1 MAKAYKAQEIITNNI
16 VRATDKSGGEVLL
29 IGKGIG
35 YNRHK
40 NDLISEKAA
49 HNIFALKDEQEQAL
63 YKQLIR
69 TTSPSL
75 IELVNNVIDFIQDN
89 VNESINE
96 HIHIALTDHISHMV
110 RRCKL
115 GVPLSNP
122 FELEIENLYPKEYGI
137 AKEVVEK
144 LAEELAISIPKG
156 EISFIT
162 PHIVSA
168 LSSESL
174 AEVSRHT
181 QLILKLVKI
190 IEDNLMC
197 TLDRKSLNYVRL
209 VTHIRF
215 AIERVE
221 RNEKL
226 DVPEEFACILE
237 KQYKEL
243 YALAYKLVKIM
254 QTELRKE
261 IEPSEIVY
269 LTIHLYQFAEKI

>member
-69 TTSPSL
+69 TTSLSL

-89 VNESINE
+89 VNEPINE

-110 RRCKL
+110 RRCKM

-122 FELEIENLYPKEYGI
+122 FELEIENLYPKEYEI
-137 AKEVVEK
+137 AKDVVETLTK
-144 LAEELAISIPKG
+144 ELAIPIPKG

-162 PHIVSA
+162 LHIVSA
-168 LSSESL
+168 CSSESL

-181 QLILKLVKI
+181 HLILKLVEI

-197 TLDRKSLNYVRL
+197 KLDRKSLNYVRL

-226 DVPEEFACILE
+226 DAPEEFACIL
-237 KQYKEL
+237 KDRYKEL

-254 QTELRKE
+254 QTELKKE
-261 IEPSEIVY
+261 VMPAEIVY
-269 LTIHLYQFAEKI
+269 LTIHLYQFAEKL